1 MIEWKKI
8 NVFLVNLGSKLH
20 KMDHVLFK
28 ILNVWSLG
36 LKDATNVLKDTE
48 LIKMVDVNMLMNTV
62 GTSVSKV
69 TAPTVTDCIS

>member
-1 MIEWKKI
+1 MIECKKI

-69 TAPTVTDCIS
+69 TAPIVTDCTS